1 MEQIYKELYK
11 PVYRYLYGLTND
23 YELSEELLQETFYS
37 AIKNISTFRNE
48 CSMYSWL
55 CQIAKNKWKNYK
67 IKNSKIKT
75 IQYDESIDNLLT
87 KDDTE
92 NSVQKIDIYRNFENL
107 DSLTREVINLRI
119 TAGLSFKEI
128 GKILDKTENWA
139 RVTFYRA
146 KLNLKQ
152 SMDTDKEINDKKLG
166 GN

>member
-37 AIKNISTFRNE
+37 AIKNINTFRNE

-55 CQIAKNKWKNYK
+55 CQIAKNKWKNYQKKNKK
-67 IKNSKIKT
+67 IKIV
-75 IQYDESIDNLLT
+75 QYDENIENWLT

-92 NSVQKIDIYRNFENL
+92 NSVQKIDIYRNLKNL
-107 DSLTREVINLRI
+107 DQLTKEVINLRI

-128 GKILDKTENWA
+128 GKILNKTENWA
-139 RVTFYRA
+139 RVVFYRA

-152 SMDTDKEINDKKLG
+152 NIEKGEN
-166 GN
+166 

>member
-1 MEQIYKELYK
+1 MEQIYEKFYK

-37 AIKNISTFRNE
+37 AIKNINTFRNE

-55 CQIAKNKWKNYK
+55 CQIAKNKWKNYQKKNKK
-67 IKNSKIKT
+67 IKIV
-75 IQYDESIDNLLT
+75 QYDENIENWLT

-92 NSVQKIDIYRNFENL
+92 NCVQKIDIYRNLKNL
-107 DSLTREVINLRI
+107 DQLTKEVINLRI

-128 GKILDKTENWA
+128 GKILNKTENWA
-139 RVTFYRA
+139 RVVFYRA

-152 SMDTDKEINDKKLG
+152 NIEKGEN
-166 GN
+166 

>member
-1 MEQIYKELYK
+1 MEQIYEKFYK

-37 AIKNISTFRNE
+37 AIKNINTFRNE

-55 CQIAKNKWKNYK
+55 CQIAKNKWKNYQKKNKK
-67 IKNSKIKT
+67 IKIV
-75 IQYDESIDNLLT
+75 QYDENIENWLT

-92 NSVQKIDIYRNFENL
+92 NSVQKIDIYRNLKNL
-107 DSLTREVINLRI
+107 DQLTKEVINLRI

-128 GKILDKTENWA
+128 GKILNKTENWA
-139 RVTFYRA
+139 RVVFYRA

-152 SMDTDKEINDKKLG
+152 NIEKGEN
-166 GN
+166 